1 MTARHLLSGAN
12 HAFEEW
18 KKKIDDQPEL
28 NEDLIEKVRI
38 SMFYLEADSTYLKI
52 FLVNKNLLPYYSN
65 VKETQ
70 FSK

>member
-1 MTARHLLSGAN
+1 VTARHLLSGAN
-12 HAFEEW
+12 HVFEEW

-38 SMFYLEADSTYLKI
+38 SIFYLEADFTYLNI
-52 FLVNKNLLPYYSN
+52 FLVNKNLLPYHRN
-65 VKETQ
+65 VNETL

>member
-12 HAFEEW
+12 HVFEEW

-65 VKETQ
+65 VKETL